1 MAQSKPAARTQ
12 ADRAR
17 AMRVRLIEATVKAL
31 DAHGFAATSIS
42 VVQQGAG
49 VSRGALMHHFSTR
62 NDLIVAT
69 AEHLLAAALRPMQGT
84 RVPQGDVGTLIR
96 HYWARIVDTREGR
109 AFVEILLAC
118 RTDPELQA
126 ALGPMFKDW
135 DAEITRAAER
145 LFIAQSGD
153 PEDVAL
159 LWSIARTFARGLVI
173 HGQFT
178 DDPAHIDRLISRFS
192 DLMSGALALKP

>member
-1 MAQSKPAARTQ
+1 MSTPKSAPRTQ

-17 AMRVRLIEATVKAL
+17 TMRLRLIGATIEAL

-42 VVQQGAG
+42 VVQQRAG
-49 VSRGALMHHFSTR
+49 VSRGALMHHFGSR
-62 NDLIVAT
+62 NELMVAT
-69 AEHLLAAALRPMQGT
+69 AEHLLAAALRPMQETAAPRGN
-84 RVPQGDVGTLIR
+84 VGMLVR
-96 HYWARIVDTREGR
+96 HYWQRIVNTSEGR

-126 ALGPMFKDW
+126 ALGPMFSDW

-145 LFIAQSGD
+145 MFAAQSGD
-153 PEDVAL
+153 PDDVAL
-159 LWSIARTFARGLVI
+159 LWSIARTFARGLII

-178 DDPAHIDRLISRFS
+178 DDPAQIDRLITRFS
-192 DLMSGALALKP
+192 RLMDGALTLKP